1 MSTRPSEAP
10 DRLRLRVVEAGLV
23 VALVLLVL
31 VLVGI
36 ARAPYF
42 DGGPGW
48 IAALALPGVIPLAGV
63 VATEREL
70 RRSTATRATP
80 LATLTFFACVIM
92 AVPYLALWASAG
104 TGGGF
109 S

>member
-1 MSTRPSEAP
+1 M
-10 DRLRLRVVEAGLV
+10 EAGLV
-23 VALVLLVL
+23 VALALLVL

-36 ARAPYF
+36 ARAPHF

-48 IAALALPGVIPLAGV
+48 IAALAVPGVIPLAGV

-80 LATLTFFACVIM
+80 FSTLTFFACVIL
-92 AVPYLALWASAG
+92 AVPYLALWGLAE